1 VNDVSL
7 ILARVLSVAEDGLRI
22 HLLYANGFTTVI
34 DVDEPTRFKAD
45 DVVFVD
51 PLIQELEAAPVELW
65 RQERWIAVVHS
76 IRKDW
81 LLLDIAGRLMPVPVP
96 AGIELS
102 PGATVVGQGQD
113 EILEVLSDRPLR
125 ARSLL
130 DRDDDENPIE
140 EFKDKTSSGLAFDD
154 FGGLPEVVERA
165 RELIDLSL
173 NRGEELAE
181 IGGRPIKGVLFTG
194 DPGTGKTMLARVVAA
209 QSGAAF
215 FKISGP
221 EFLSRWYGESERVL
235 RDVFRTA
242 RETGKAIIFIDE
254 IDSIAGQREEDL
266 HEVSW
271 RIVTSLLT
279 EMDGFEPDASVVV
292 IGATNRPDDL
302 DPALRRAG
310 RFDWEIDFRSP
321 DQTDRLEMLRVSGK
335 RVKTEA
341 NIPLELIAERTEGW
355 SAADLTGI
363 WSEAALLA
371 VADDRK
377 KVTAEDFAA
386 GFIRVKA
393 VRDRRARR
401 GPDAAR
407 AGGEGKPRDNAAGRG
422 G

>member
-1 VNDVSL
+1 MNDIAL
-7 ILARVLSVAEDGLRI
+7 ILARVLSVGDDGRRV
-22 HLLYANGFTTVI
+22 HLLYANGFITVF
-34 DVDEPTRFKAD
+34 DLDEPTSFKAD

-51 PLIQELEAAPVELW
+51 SLTQELEAAPVELW
-65 RQERWIAVVHS
+65 PEERWIAVVHS
-76 IRKDW
+76 IKKNW
-81 LLLDIAGRLMPVPVP
+81 VLLEASGRLLPAPVP
-96 AGIELS
+96 AGSELS
-102 PGATVVGQGQD
+102 PGVTVLGRGRD
-113 EILEVLSDRPLR
+113 EILEILSDQPLR
-125 ARSLL
+125 ARSPL
-130 DRDDDENPIE
+130 DPDDVENLIE
-140 EFKDKTSSGLAFDD
+140 EFRDKTSSELTFDD

-165 RELIDLSL
+165 QELIDLSL
-173 NRGEELAE
+173 NRGEELAA

-235 RDVFRTA
+235 RELFKTA

-279 EMDGFEPDASVVV
+279 EMDGFKPDASVVV

-321 DQTDRLEMLRVSGK
+321 DQVDRLEMLRVSGR
-335 RVKTEA
+335 RVKTAEDV
-341 NIPLELIAERTEGW
+341 PLELIAERTEGW
-355 SAADLTGI
+355 SPADLTGI

-377 KVTAEDFAA
+377 EISAEDFAA

-393 VRDRRARR
+393 VRDGRARR
-401 GPDAAR
+401 RADRPAAE
-407 AGGEGKPRDNAAGRG
+407 GERLSRD
-422 G
+422 

>member
-1 VNDVSL
+1 MNDIAL
-7 ILARVLSVAEDGLRI
+7 ILARVLSVNENGLRV
-22 HLLYANGFTTVI
+22 HLMYANGFTTVF
-34 DVDEPTRFKAD
+34 DLDEPTGFKAE
-45 DVVFVD
+45 DVVWVD
-51 PLIQELEAAPVELW
+51 PVDQELEAAPVDLW

-81 LLLDIAGRLMPVPVP
+81 VLLDISGRLMPVPVP
-96 AGIELS
+96 AGMELS

-125 ARSLL
+125 ARSPL
-130 DRDDDENPIE
+130 DRDEDESLIE
-140 EFKDKTSSGLAFDD
+140 EFRDKASSGLTFGD

-173 NRGEELAE
+173 NRGEELAA

-194 DPGTGKTMLARVVAA
+194 NPGTGKTMLARVVAA
-209 QSGAAF
+209 RSGAAF

-235 RDVFRTA
+235 REVFKIA

-310 RFDWEIDFRSP
+310 RFDWEINFRSP
-321 DQTDRLEMLRVSGK
+321 DQADRLEMLRVSGK
-335 RVKTEA
+335 RVKTEE
-341 NIPLELIAERTEGW
+341 NVPLELIAERTEGW
-355 SAADLTGI
+355 SPADLTGI

-377 KVTAEDFAA
+377 RVSAEDFAA

-393 VRDRRARR
+393 VRDGRARR
-401 GPDAAR
+401 GTVHPAAR
-407 AGGEGKPRDNAAGRG
+407 GEAQTRRPGGD
-422 G
+422 